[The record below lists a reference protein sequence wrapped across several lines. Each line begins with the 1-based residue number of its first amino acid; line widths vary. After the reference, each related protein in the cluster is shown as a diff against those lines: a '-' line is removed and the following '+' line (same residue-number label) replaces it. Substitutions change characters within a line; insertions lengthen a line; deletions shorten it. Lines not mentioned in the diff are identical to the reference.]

1 MTLVDATIETLNQ
14 KCNRMKAKV
23 DQLAFDLLASL
34 EQHREGS

>member
-1 MTLVDATIETLNQ
+1 MTLAEATIEALSQ
-14 KCNRMKAKV
+14 KCNKMKAKV